1 MQGDLD
7 ENLEKQLYL
16 TEAERQ
22 QQQTVTTIEDICT
35 VLHGI
40 HALPRQKP
48 APSLQANLDNVGTH
62 NILPTHTCTFLRLY
76 SVS

>member
-35 VLHGI
+35 VLHGN
-40 HALPRQKP
+40 PRPPKTK
-48 APSLQANLDNVGTH
+48 AST
-62 NILPTHTCTFLRLY
+62 
-76 SVS
+76 